1 MSKQSDA
8 VKAYIEQQCLI
19 QREVAEK
26 MGISPA
32 SFNNMLAGRDPIGKR
47 RAQKLHELFGFD
59 IVFLVTGEGSLF
71 GDNKPQH
78 TVRVEA
84 NHNNGTNNQ
93 NVTVSSQ
100 GADVAAL
107 SAQVEALKAENEW
120 LRQMV
125 SKLTEK

>member
-1 MSKQSDA
+1 
-8 VKAYIEQQCLI
+8 
-19 QREVAEK
+19 
-26 MGISPA
+26 
-32 SFNNMLAGRDPIGKR
+32 MLQGRDPIGKR
-47 RAQKLHELFGFD
+47 RAQMLHDLFGFD
-59 IVFLVTGEGSLF
+59 IGFLISGDGSLF
-71 GDNKPQH
+71 GDGGTQH